1 MTVPGVHR
9 RRFRRAPAEKR
20 ARIIAVARACLSE
33 RAYAEVTTAEIA
45 QRAGVSEGTV
55 FHHFGTKRGLMVA
68 VAEDY
73 ARDMAQA
80 TFRGVEMFAPPAI
93 EACFRRGLAFL
104 QKEGS
109 LGLQTPSS
117 TSTEATEIVRE
128 AVREALISE
137 AERVLDAWQER
148 KLIRRMSSRLFG
160 ETMFPV
166 FDQLLMKALI
176 EGTDAISDAWL
187 REVTACFAGALSSTP
202 LPRQEPQPA
211 RHRLPG
217 SARRTPARER

>member
-20 ARIIAVARACLSE
+20 ARIIAVARACFSE
-33 RAYAEVTTAEIA
+33 RAYAETTTAEIA
-45 QRAGVSEGTV
+45 RRAGVSEGTI

-80 TFRGVEMFAPPAI
+80 ILGGLDVFDPPAT
-93 EACFRRGLAFL
+93 EECFRRGLAFL
-104 QKEGS
+104 QKEGA
-109 LGLQTPSS
+109 LGLRTPAGAAG
-117 TSTEATEIVRE
+117 EAVKIVRE
-128 AVREALISE
+128 AVREAMI
-137 AERVLDAWQER
+137 AEGEKVLDAWQER
-148 KLIRRMSSRLFG
+148 KLIRRMSSRLFC

-166 FDQLLMKALI
+166 FDGLLTKSFL

-187 REVTACFAGALSSTP
+187 REIVACFAGALSWTP
-202 LPRQEPQPA
+202 LSGQAQ
-211 RHRLPG
+211 
-217 SARRTPARER
+217 